1 MEYKFEIR
9 NHWWFDAGIV
19 GLYFIASEVKNEEQH
34 DDIKL
39 DFDVDGVSIYGEN
52 EDRIRG
58 FLEHCYKKLAAKY
71 WNVSTKSQ
79 KERLELVLYNP
90 DTEEFS
96 LAPKRNPIPVVERF
110 KKGTSWKAE
119 YIKYEDMEETL
130 KKRVD
135 KYLDENNKELW
146 GNRKD
151 KLLFTLPEC
160 QPKLK
165 ILPTKGSRK
174 KSTCSICGKHA
185 SNLEYISQPSFLL
198 FASKNAAQSFH
209 TQGNR
214 PAKLCWECE
223 FLSKFTMDIVN
234 YKKEGK
240 NISILLLNS
249 PNIEHN
255 INNQRKIGS
264 SSVLRSIDEDYF
276 NKNIGFDPEGLIK
289 NAKMP
294 YELLWAYFV
303 DTYSILKSNV
313 TVTEADYDD
322 IFLHLLGDINSAP
335 VEIIIFYLEEKQ
347 QTFLTKDLIFY
358 NDVSYAYRL
367 IDYLLRK
374 GIDLKS
380 VYNSLYETNNKG
392 KLLPSRNTILRK
404 VLNKNCILLD
414 VERIIF
420 KKVINGEDINV
431 SNLLKFLQ
439 EYYLVIKEDIMNKE
453 QIDVAVKLGKQIVN
467 QAYEVGGKDKNI
479 LKRIKGDLYS
489 LRKARTVTDFITQLN
504 TLQFR
509 YGISV
514 STSITE
520 GVLNDV
526 PFEDFKGYCI
536 MGALNSFNYLNSKSK
551 NKEDVKD
558 E

>member
-1 MEYKFEIR
+1 
-9 NHWWFDAGIV
+9 
-19 GLYFIASEVKNEEQH
+19 
-34 DDIKL
+34 
-39 DFDVDGVSIYGEN
+39 
-52 EDRIRG
+52 
-58 FLEHCYKKLAAKY
+58 
-71 WNVSTKSQ
+71 
-79 KERLELVLYNP
+79 
-90 DTEEFS
+90 
-96 LAPKRNPIPVVERF
+96 
-110 KKGTSWKAE
+110 
-119 YIKYEDMEETL
+119 
-130 KKRVD
+130 
-135 KYLDENNKELW
+135 
-146 GNRKD
+146 
-151 KLLFTLPEC
+151 
-160 QPKLK
+160 
-165 ILPTKGSRK
+165 
-174 KSTCSICGKHA
+174 
-185 SNLEYISQPSFLL
+185 
-198 FASKNAAQSFH
+198 
-209 TQGNR
+209 
-214 PAKLCWECE
+214 
-223 FLSKFTMDIVN
+223 
-234 YKKEGK
+234 
-240 NISILLLNS
+240 
-249 PNIEHN
+249 
-255 INNQRKIGS
+255 
-264 SSVLRSIDEDYF
+264 
-276 NKNIGFDPEGLIK
+276 
-289 NAKMP
+289 MP

-313 TVTEADYDD
+313 TATEADYDD

-520 GVLNDV
+520 G
-526 PFEDFKGYCI
+526 Y
-536 MGALNSFNYLNSKSK
+536 
-551 NKEDVKD
+551 
-558 E
+558 